1 MKASNYFKSYC
12 NLYLTGVPQCHTFIL
27 LNRNLIIMK
36 YLEYLIWIFGI
47 LAGLLM
53 LLGSIDFIFC
63 ADLIAVNHV
72 VNYFHVANSF
82 LLVCISCVLYL
93 IWKNKKE
100 G

>member
-1 MKASNYFKSYC
+1 
-12 NLYLTGVPQCHTFIL
+12 
-27 LNRNLIIMK
+27 MK

-72 VNYFHVANSF
+72 VNYFHVAN
-82 LLVCISCVLYL
+82 
-93 IWKNKKE
+93 K
-100 G
+100 

>member
-1 MKASNYFKSYC
+1 MIV
-12 NLYLTGVPQCHTFIL
+12 VPQSHTFIL
-27 LNRNLIIMK
+27 LTRNLIIMK

-53 LLGSIDFIFC
+53 LLGAIDFMFG
-63 ADLIAVNHV
+63 ANLIVVNHV

-82 LLVCISCVLYL
+82 LLVCICCAIYL

-100 G
+100 GQE